1 MESQEINETLM
12 SVPIEMIDLVK
23 TTLVGVHAFVY
34 PCWIGDDR
42 ASVIAEFAVGDMPSQ
57 DDTDLD
63 ITLRISRV
71 ETFRSHYPELASRHP
86 ELASRAG
93 EVALL
98 SISTGQGDPLTEPLL
113 WPLAGEPGSDEVA
126 QSVAEFAQAA
136 RELIRQKQA
145 TILIALREAQI
156 ERASNPDP

>member
-1 MESQEINETLM
+1 MNETIM
-12 SVPIEMIDLVK
+12 AVPVEMIDFVK
-23 TTLVGVHAFVY
+23 TTLVGVHAFAN
-34 PCWIGDDR
+34 PCWIADDR
-42 ASVIAEFAVGDMPSQ
+42 ASVIASFVAGDMASQ
-57 DDTDLD
+57 DTTDLD

-71 ETFRSHYPELASRHP
+71 ETFRSHYPELAAPVP

-93 EVALL
+93 EVAVLF
-98 SISTGQGDPLTEPLL
+98 ITTGEGDRLTEPLV

-136 RELIRQKQA
+136 RALIRQKQA

-156 ERASNPDP
+156 ERASNPDS